1 MSQRIPR
8 TGAEML
14 PMPIFHDDEDLFD
27 EDAAV
32 MRPRRR
38 LLRIILPVALLLVLL
53 TGTVLVLKLRTHPV
67 YQAQRVTLGDL
78 ALTVRASGLL
88 HTNIYTVNFVGSGKL
103 AAINVNI
110 GQQVKKNQILAKLD
124 PTSLQNALNEAQA
137 DVEAAQTALDNAN
150 ANFDAIQSAN
160 SASAQV
166 VASSNG
172 SAQVASANSSQ
183 IGSRVHSSSLTA
195 TRSIAAP
202 ARPLLVAGGIDTVQ
216 ATVARGQI
224 KSAERALAL
233 AQTKVA
239 TAQYN
244 LNNVILKAP
253 HDGTIAALNGSVGGA
268 PAATFIQIVDSSSLQ
283 LQVNVD
289 EAHIGAVGVGDAVSF
304 TVDAYPGQSF
314 VGNVVTILPLGQAI
328 SGRVTYPVLI
338 VMISAVPASIHLFPN
353 MTAHATITTSK
364 RSGVV
369 VIPGSALAFARA
381 AVAPI
386 QMQKALTRARMMVQ
400 SQLQDA
406 SEENPKPAVVL
417 ERNGYAKIS
426 VIPIVVGMTN
436 GTEYEVLDGL
446 SVGDV
451 VLVGART
458 SSN

>member
-14 PMPIFHDDEDLFD
+14 PMPVFHDDEDLFD
-27 EDAAV
+27 EDASV

-38 LLRIILPVALLLVLL
+38 LLRIILPIALLLLL
-53 TGTVLVLKLRTHPV
+53 LVGTVLVLKLRTHPV

-78 ALTVRASGLL
+78 ALTVKASGRLRTHL
-88 HTNIYTVNFVGSGKL
+88 YTVNFVGSGRL

-124 PTSLQNALNEAQA
+124 PTSLQNAVNEAQA
-137 DVEAAQTALDNAN
+137 NLEAAQTALDNAN
-150 ANFDAIQSAN
+150 ANYDAIQSVN
-160 SASAQV
+160 SASAQIV
-166 VASSNG
+166 SASTSR
-172 SAQVASANSSQ
+172 SAPE
-183 IGSRVHSSSLTA
+183 IGSSGNPSSLTRA
-195 TRSIAAP
+195 IAAP
-202 ARPLLVAGGIDTVQ
+202 ARPLLIPGGIDSVQ
-216 ATVARGQI
+216 ATEARGQI
-224 KSAERALAL
+224 KSAQKVLAL

-244 LNNVILKAP
+244 LNNAILKAP
-253 HDGTIAALNGSVGGA
+253 HDGTIAALNGAVGGE
-268 PAATFIQIVDSSSLQ
+268 PAATFIQIVDTSSLQ

-289 EAHIGAVGVGDAVSF
+289 EAHIGAVSIGDTVNF

-314 VGNVVTILPLGQAI
+314 VGKVVTILPVGQAI

-338 VMISAVPASIHLFPN
+338 VMISAVPASIHLFPD
-353 MTAHATITTSK
+353 MTVHATITTSE

-369 VIPGSALAFARA
+369 VVPASALAFART
-381 AVAPI
+381 AVEHS
-386 QMQKALTRARMMVQ
+386 QMQKALTKAKMMVQ

-406 SEENPKPAVVL
+406 SEENPRPAVVL
-417 ERNGYAKIS
+417 ERNVYAKIS

-458 SSN
+458 GNN